1 MTPMQSELAHGL
13 TLIGLI
19 LATLAYGIVVRN
31 RRDRRF
37 QTMRAAQTGLAG
49 LVRVMVGGFHPE

>member
-19 LATLAYGIVVRN
+19 LATLAYGVVVRN

-37 QTMRAAQTGLAG
+37 QAMRAAQTGLAG